1 MGIIGYTHTVN
12 RNMKGAAL
20 QLPFFAVMKVMKNK
34 LIKRAA
40 AIALVLWILLLSCA
54 YPSIRSRD
62 I

>member
-1 MGIIGYTHTVN
+1 
-12 RNMKGAAL
+12 MKGAAL

-40 AIALVLWILLLSCA
+40 AVALVLWILLLSCA